1 MGNFGV
7 GKLMKRISWQ
17 RWGITAGF
25 YVFWWLRTVG
35 WVVFNGLNGMNVVTV
50 VASVGELL
58 LLLVPWLVIVAG
70 FARRQRPWVI
80 SSVAL
85 LVLTLLSNEQ
95 VSVYVAPVLPALTL
109 LTGWLLANA
118 RLGVTFDRTSKG
130 VTGTVLVLTGLALLT
145 PQTSARLYVAGYHSP
160 LPAVASRLTPDAS
173 NWRAEKSISFS
184 LDRPVVADVGML
196 SMSGFPVSSQ
206 NELSVDVRRVGWVYL
221 PTEDQ
226 WWVA

>member
-1 MGNFGV
+1 
-7 GKLMKRISWQ
+7 MKRIRWQ
-17 RWGITAGF
+17 RWGIAAGF

-35 WVVFNGLNGMNVVTV
+35 WVFFNGLNGMNVVTV
-50 VASVGELL
+50 VESVGELL

-80 SSVAL
+80 SSIAL
-85 LVLTLLSNEQ
+85 LGLTLLSNEQ
-95 VSVYVAPVLPALTL
+95 VSVYVAPLLPALTL

-118 RLGVTFDRTSKG
+118 WLGVTFDCVSKL

-145 PQTSARLYVAGYHSP
+145 PQSSARLYVAGYHSP
-160 LPAVASRLTPDAS
+160 LPAVASRLTPDVS
-173 NWRAEKSISFS
+173 NWRAEKTISFS